1 MPREDAGQPE
11 FWEKR
16 FRPGFTPWDS
26 GGIPL
31 ALESFLGREPR
42 GARVLIP
49 GCGSGYEVRAF
60 VQAGFET
67 LAIDFAPAAVERAQ
81 RTLGPLAHLVRL
93 ADFFEFDFGRSFDL
107 IYERAFLC
115 ALPRRL
121 WPRYALRVSEL
132 LRSEGRLAGF
142 FYFDDGERGPP
153 FGLKVRE
160 LEALLSDRFERIADA
175 EVGDSIPIFAGK
187 ERWQIW
193 SPR

>member
-1 MPREDAGQPE
+1 MPREDAAKPE

-16 FRPGFTPWDS
+16 FRESFTPWDA
-26 GGIPL
+26 GRVPG
-31 ALESFLGREPR
+31 ALEQFLKTEPR
-42 GARVLIP
+42 DQRVLIP

-60 VQAGFET
+60 AEAGFET

-81 RTLGPLAHLVRL
+81 RTLGSLAHLVRL
-93 ADFFEFDFGRSFDL
+93 ADFFESDFTPPFDL
-107 IYERAFLC
+107 VYERAFLC

-121 WPRYALRVSEL
+121 WSRYAPRVSEL
-132 LRSEGRLAGF
+132 LRPEGRLAGF

-153 FGLKVRE
+153 FGLKVGE
-160 LEALLSDRFERIADA
+160 IETLLSDRFERIADA

-193 SPR
+193 SRR